1 MRQFK
6 VTERFTPRNSRAV
19 NAYFNEVE
27 KHRPVTPKE
36 EVELAYK
43 IQQGD
48 IEARN
53 KLATANL
60 RFVLTVAKMYT
71 HDPEL
76 YNDLV
81 AAGNIGLIE
90 AAEKFDPSRG
100 FKFISF
106 AVWHIRKEMLK
117 HLGDHSRM
125 VRIPQNKVNELRKIL
140 DAANKLTMSLG
151 REASID
157 EVIEQMQKLNDPDLK
172 TLNSNVIL
180 DVLSADK
187 KPSSLDAHFDS
198 NSPGDSGTLHD
209 LLPSTDFRTDDF
221 MDLEGMKNMVSRLVS
236 TLAPLPREIV
246 LRKHGLGESSFEET
260 FSSIGHDLG
269 MSGERV
275 RQIYAKSLRM
285 MMTRARK
292 SGINKNSVF
301 SNL

>member
-6 VTERFTPRNSRAV
+6 VTERFTVRSGRAV
-19 NAYFNEVE
+19 SSYLNEVD
-27 KHRPVTPKE
+27 KHHPLSPKE
-36 EVELAYK
+36 EVELANK
-43 IQQGD
+43 IQAGD
-48 IEARN
+48 IQARN
-53 KLATANL
+53 KLATSNL

-71 HDPEL
+71 QDPEL
-76 YNDLV
+76 YADLV
-81 AAGNIGLIE
+81 SAGNIGLIE

-140 DAANKLTMSLG
+140 DAANRLTMSLG

-157 EVIEQMQKLNDPDLK
+157 EVIEQMQKSGDPDLK

-187 KPSSLDAHFDS
+187 KPTSMDAHFDT

-209 LLPSTDFRTDDF
+209 LLPSGDFDPDDF
-221 MDLEGMKNMVSRLVS
+221 VNLENMRNVISRLVD
-236 TLAPLPREIV
+236 TLAPLPKDIV
-246 LRKHGLGESSFEET
+246 LRRHGLGKSTFEET
-260 FSSIGHDLG
+260 FTSIGHDLG

-275 RQIYAKSLRM
+275 RQIYTKALRM
-285 MMTRARK
+285 MMSRARK
-292 SGINKNSVF
+292 SGINRNSVF
-301 SNL
+301 ATI